1 MLKKLLKYDTLSIIR
16 YWWIIA
22 VAVVATTGVEIAC
35 TNFYLDYFMSDDAIV
50 SVMAAIAYLIASIC
64 NVIILGSISATTLM
78 VYVRF
83 YKNLFTDEGYL
94 TFTLPVKRSELLASK
109 TVHAFIWQTL
119 HLLLIAVCKTVS
131 YAATDNALYTSSI
144 QWLSR
149 AWENDGAWLILYGL
163 LLLIMYVGIMLFS
176 IALVYFCITLGA
188 VIVKKAK
195 LILSIA
201 IYYVLNSIINS
212 TVMTAFFVIIGV
224 VVASYDAVFVTMTD
238 LQVNIVIALALA
250 VIAMIIFI
258 FTALMYFI
266 TLSCLERRLN
276 LS

>member
-22 VAVVATTGVEIAC
+22 VAVVATTGVEIVC
-35 TNFYLDYFMSDDAIV
+35 SNFNSNYFMSDNEVV
-50 SVMAAIAYLIASIC
+50 SLMAVVAYLIASLC
-64 NVIILGSISATTLM
+64 NLIILGSSIVTMLM

-109 TVHAFIWQTL
+109 TIHAFTWQTL

-131 YAATDNALYTSSI
+131 YAATDNYLYTSSVE
-144 QWLSR
+144 WLSQ
-149 AWENDGAWLILYGL
+149 AWENNGAWLILYGL
-163 LLLIMYVGIMLFS
+163 LLLVMYVGIMLFS

-212 TVMTAFFVIIGV
+212 TVMTAFFIIIGV
-224 VVASYDAVFVTMTD
+224 VVASYDIMFSTVTD
-238 LQVNIVIALALA
+238 LQLNIVIALALA
-250 VIAMIIFI
+250 VIALIIFI

-266 TLSCLERRLN
+266 TLSCIERRLN
-276 LS
+276 LA